1 MTTTSVVL
9 LDHLLPL
16 PQIILQQVPDLP
28 VGVAVSVAA
37 LVTDWV
43 AAPAAAVAAAVAVV
57 TGHGFN
63 SRGTLAVMAGGV
75 LIPAALKAAAAL
87 LADVVCSSAGL
98 NVIVQLK
105 KTEAARLGPDEFCF
119 ISELFFF
126 FLICFTLWG
135 WSICDATVLENSHD
149 DIGIFPWSSS
159 FKCFILLFPPWLPK
173 DCATIIHVVS
183 TSSCLPSGL

>member
-1 MTTTSVVL
+1 MTTAVVL

-57 TGHGFN
+57 TRHGFN

-75 LIPAALKAAAAL
+75 LIPAALKGAAAL

-98 NVIVQLK
+98 NFIVQLK
-105 KTEAARLGPDEFCF
+105 KKEAAHLGPDEICF
-119 ISELFFF
+119 ISEL
-126 FLICFTLWG
+126 
-135 WSICDATVLENSHD
+135 
-149 DIGIFPWSSS
+149 
-159 FKCFILLFPPWLPK
+159 
-173 DCATIIHVVS
+173 
-183 TSSCLPSGL
+183 

>member
-1 MTTTSVVL
+1 MTASCHKYTLTYHMTTTSVVL

-105 KTEAARLGPDEFCF
+105 KTEAARLGLDEICF
-119 ISELFFF
+119 ISELLFFF
-126 FLICFTLWG
+126 NLFYTMW
-135 WSICDATVLENSHD
+135 LEY
-149 DIGIFPWSSS
+149 
-159 FKCFILLFPPWLPK
+159 L
-173 DCATIIHVVS
+173 
-183 TSSCLPSGL
+183 